1 MAVNQV
7 SKSARE
13 TGVSFTDYGEFLT
26 SSNSLSLPKML
37 PSNFCSTFC
46 ILTISYNACIVF
58 LNDMWASWGFVNK
71 RGFMW
76 ASSWGFGGQV
86 VSALAFHL

>member
-37 PSNFCSTFC
+37 TSNFCSTFC

-58 LNDMWASWGFVNK
+58 LNDMHV
-71 RGFMW
+71 GFMGLHEQEGLHV
-76 ASSWGFGGQV
+76 GFIMGLRWPSG
-86 VSALAFHL
+86 